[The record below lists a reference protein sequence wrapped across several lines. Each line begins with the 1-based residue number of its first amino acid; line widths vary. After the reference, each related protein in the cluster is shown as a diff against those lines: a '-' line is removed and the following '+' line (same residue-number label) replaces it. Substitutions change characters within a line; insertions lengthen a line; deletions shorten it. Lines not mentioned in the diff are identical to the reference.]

1 MLPRAVDHRPV
12 SPPASARRDQ
22 ALQACLNGAR
32 ALQIGSTAQALKH
45 YTHAVSLAPDDAE
58 IAALHGVA
66 LRGVARLSDAQR
78 EFIRAIALDPQ
89 RADSY
94 TQLAQ
99 TYRMAGDRAQAAQA
113 FLMAATLHTND
124 AIAWRDAAESLR
136 LADRLDDGLRA
147 AQHAATLAPDDA
159 SIANTT
165 ALLLHRGGRLSEAL
179 ELCERMR
186 ATDPDDVHLA
196 LTHGM
201 LCRTLGFHD
210 VGWALYER
218 RLELPAF
225 TQRSFTPTSQR
236 WDGAPLDGRSI
247 LVRAEQGLGDQLHFG
262 RWATLL
268 RARGAAQV
276 IVQCAMPL
284 VRLLR
289 TLPGVD
295 TVVASDR
302 PAPPHAVHVD
312 CCSLPHLLRT
322 GGEMLGHLLPYL
334 HPGSGSGDFGDSAL
348 NPGHSIG
355 DSIGDSAF
363 TPAPAGARLRIDFGD
378 SALNSAPARARLR
391 VGVVWSGSPL
401 QEDNRFRS
409 IPLAQLLPAITRPD
423 VEIVV
428 LQQGPGRTQLD
439 ALDGPAR
446 AALTDVAP
454 SCADMYDTALA
465 AAQCDVVLSVCT
477 SVVHLAGALGLPT
490 WLMLGTPAEWR
501 WGAEGERT
509 ALYPTMRLF
518 RQQRAGDWS
527 TVLQTVGDAL
537 AAAIAARQQ

>member
-78 EFIRAIALDPQ
+78 ELIRAIALDPQ

-113 FLMAATLHTND
+113 FLMAATLRTRD
-124 AIAWRDAAESLR
+124 ATAWRDAAESLR

-165 ALLLHRGGRLSEAL
+165 ALLLHRGGRLHEAL
-179 ELCERMR
+179 ELCERVR
-186 ATDPDDVHLA
+186 ATAKDDVHLA

-201 LCRTLGFHD
+201 LCRTLGRHD

-225 TQRSFTPTSQR
+225 TQRPFASTSQR

-268 RARGAAQV
+268 RARGAAHV
-276 IVQCAMPL
+276 IVQCATPL

-295 TVVASDR
+295 SVVASDR

-312 CCSLPHLLRT
+312 CCSLPHLLWT
-322 GGEMLGHLLPYL
+322 GGEMLGHLVPYL
-334 HPGSGSGDFGDSAL
+334 HPVNADGRADGRADGSADAVQSATR
-348 NPGHSIG
+348 
-355 DSIGDSAF
+355 D
-363 TPAPAGARLRIDFGD
+363 ARF
-378 SALNSAPARARLR
+378 R
-391 VGVVWSGSPL
+391 VGIVWSGSPL

-439 ALDGPAR
+439 ALDGSAR

-527 TVLQTVGDAL
+527 TVLQTVRNAL
-537 AAAIAARQQ
+537 SAAIAARQQ